1 MQTSAS
7 GDHTGG
13 KLSTEAI
20 ALASQCC
27 SGGIQVTMGA
37 ERKVSDLLAQLPGT
51 YIHPAWPCKPRG
63 QHPPSFTLTPPQPSI
78 GVTEQMIVEKMPL
91 VREVRESLS
100 GGVVAV
106 QNLLAQPQTVAR
118 ILQRRCQTSKQ
129 GNYRIHP
136 HAHSG
141 GKEIPSLQGNFLP
154 VCSFVVS
161 SRPLPCRE
169 AVQAAFRKPGTH
181 HTPQD
186 PAFRG
191 ITTIPVIGKQHKWV

>member
-7 GDHTGG
+7 GDHAGG
-13 KLSTEAI
+13 KLGTEAT
-20 ALASQCC
+20 APASQCC

-91 VREVRESLS
+91 VREVREGLS

-106 QNLLAQPQTVAR
+106 QNLLAQTVAR
-118 ILQRRCQTSKQ
+118 ILRWRCQTSKQ

-136 HAHSG
+136 RAHSG

-154 VCSFVVS
+154 VYLFICCFIKAS
-161 SRPLPCRE
+161 SLS
-169 AVQAAFRKPGTH
+169 
-181 HTPQD
+181 
-186 PAFRG
+186 
-191 ITTIPVIGKQHKWV
+191 